1 MEIGKI
7 IDARGQICPK
17 PLILTKKGLT
27 EAAPGETV
35 RILIDNPTSKQNVE
49 RFLKDNGY
57 PVAMEEEDGLF
68 TLIVT
73 AGGTPLARPE
83 AEAYCSPAAVRP
95 HVVFI
100 VSDRI
105 GDGPEDLGRLLLK
118 GVLAAVLETSPLPGK
133 IIFMNNG
140 VLLAVEGSQVLD
152 TLRDLERKGV
162 GILSCGTCLDY
173 FGRKAEVR
181 VGSVSNACDIVR
193 ALTDAG
199 HVIAL

>member
-1 MEIGKI
+1 MKTDKI

-57 PVAMEEEDGLF
+57 PVAMKEEDGLF

-73 AGGTPLARPE
+73 AGKAPMVSPE

-100 VSDRI
+100 ASNRI
-105 GDGPEDLGRLLLK
+105 GDGPEDLGLLLMK
-118 GVLAAVLETSPLPGK
+118 GVLAAILETSPLPGK

-140 VLLAVEGSQVLD
+140 VLLAVEGSKVLD

-162 GILSCGTCLDY
+162 TVMSCGTCLDY

-181 VGSVSNACDIVR
+181 VGSVSNAYDIVQ
-193 ALTDAG
+193 ALTNAG